1 MLNVSQPAWVCNP
14 EAIRHCVARDGLTPM
29 NGAVLPAAGELAGA
43 AVGPSIV
50 RRADF
55 LAVDAISG
63 CTAFAHMG
71 REGFAGALAVI
82 PLRNNGLE
90 ALRADRFNGVQPDLD
105 LVARPGE
112 AAAAIYGWGI
122 VGSGPRS
129 RAAVLR
135 AVDRLR
141 RELTFQVPWYCRAAT
156 DDGARVILGR
166 LGYAPVP
173 GSASGLFVSEPLSLP
188 LRRAA

>member
-1 MLNVSQPAWVCNP
+1 MLNVSQPTWVCNP
-14 EAIRHCVARDGLTPM
+14 DAIRQCVARDGLVPM

-55 LAVDAISG
+55 LAVDTISG
-63 CTAFAHMG
+63 CTAFAYLG

-82 PLRNNGLE
+82 PLRRQGLE
-90 ALRADRFNGVQPDLD
+90 ALRADRFNGVRPDLD
-105 LVARPGE
+105 MVARPGE

-141 RELTFQVPWYCRAAT
+141 RELTFEVPWYCRAAT

>member
-1 MLNVSQPAWVCNP
+1 MLNVSEPWIVCNP
-14 EAIRHCVARDGLTPM
+14 EAIRRCVAQDGIVPLR
-29 NGAVLPAAGELAGA
+29 GADLPAAGELAGA
-43 AVGPSIV
+43 SVGPSIV

-55 LAVDAISG
+55 LAVDAISD
-63 CTAFAHMG
+63 CTAFAYVG
-71 REGFAGALAVI
+71 RDGFAGALAII
-82 PLRNNGLE
+82 PLRSQGLA
-90 ALRADRFNGVQPDLD
+90 ALRADRFNGVQPDLE

-112 AAAAIYGWGI
+112 RVAAIYGWGI

-135 AVDRLR
+135 SVDRLR
-141 RELTFQVPWYCRAAT
+141 RELTFEIPWYCRAAT

-166 LGYAPVP
+166 LGYAPAQ
-173 GSASGLFVSEPLSLP
+173 GSASGLFLSPPLSAP

>member
-1 MLNVSQPAWVCNP
+1 MTNVSQPSWVCNP
-14 EAIRHCVARDGLTPM
+14 EAIRQCVARDGLTPM
-29 NGAVLPAAGELAGA
+29 NGAVLPAAGELAGTQ
-43 AVGPSIV
+43 VGSGIV

-63 CTAFAHMG
+63 CTAFAYLG
-71 REGFAGALAVI
+71 PDGLAGALAVI
-82 PLRNNGLE
+82 PLRIQGLA
-90 ALRADRFNGVQPDLD
+90 ALAADRFNGVQPDLD

-122 VGSGPRS
+122 VGAGPRS

-141 RELTFQVPWYCRAAT
+141 REITSEVPWYCRAAT
-156 DDGARVILGR
+156 HDGARVILGR
-166 LGYAPVP
+166 LGYAPVA
-173 GSASGLFVSEPLSLP
+173 GSASGLFVSHPLVQP